1 MIRQSA
7 RTGRTCST
15 SRSQREVIHAQ
26 GHSRSTQNGTSARP
40 GCSLIIRMSTVLS
53 QTGCAYALLPE
64 GSMPNN
70 PPWTG
75 MLHLAVRPAIFTRA
89 ARSLSWAFSSAAL
102 MSRKNTCAV
111 TSASAWARW
120 RSAELGAHE
129 LPEGG
134 ERTEVRDEAGLL
146 QGGSGEDDFGLV
158 AVPVLAGALVPGRQ
172 PGKPVARLEVEGLAD
187 GEGTGW
193 HRNGAEVRVCP

>member
-1 MIRQSA
+1 
-7 RTGRTCST
+7 
-15 SRSQREVIHAQ
+15 
-26 GHSRSTQNGTSARP
+26 
-40 GCSLIIRMSTVLS
+40 MSTVLS

-172 PGKPVARLEVEGLAD
+172 PESRWPASKSKVLPMVKVPD
-187 GEGTGW
+187 GIGTE
-193 HRNGAEVRVCP
+193 RKSAFVPESQ